1 MHSCIKTL
9 RTVCAHSPWDETV
22 WHVWLWE
29 SQQISRTGSFPP
41 FVAVTSGSLP
51 LLLLEKESPY
61 QNNMATI
68 THYADAP
75 YVQLLCKLWSNK
87 TVEAPPH
94 LNASNNCHRFIS
106 NITHSSYGHPMGL
119 CRHLHSR
126 LIISVSSKFR
136 QQHLLHTQ
144 FINVRFSQNAF
155 NKNIVVILVLT
166 I

>member
-1 MHSCIKTL
+1 MLILHEM
-9 RTVCAHSPWDETV
+9 R
-22 WHVWLWE
+22 
-29 SQQISRTGSFPP
+29 P
-41 FVAVTSGSLP
+41 FDMSDSGNHNKSLELGRSH
-51 LLLLEKESPY
+51 LLLLSHQVLCLFCFWKKSHPIK
-61 QNNMATI
+61 TI
-68 THYADAP
+68 WPQLNIMLTAP

-106 NITHSSYGHPMGL
+106 NITHSSYGHLMGL